1 MSVGFSYSVV
11 YMVSSVSIFTV
22 VSRKLTE
29 VSLTSEVNLIFGW
42 ISLR

>member
-1 MSVGFSYSVV
+1 MSVGCLYSVV
-11 YMVSSVSIFTV
+11 YMMLSVSIFTV
-22 VSRKLTE
+22 MSRKLTV

>member
-1 MSVGFSYSVV
+1 MSVGFLYSVV
-11 YMVSSVSIFTV
+11 YMMLSVSIFTV
-22 VSRKLTE
+22 MSRKLTV